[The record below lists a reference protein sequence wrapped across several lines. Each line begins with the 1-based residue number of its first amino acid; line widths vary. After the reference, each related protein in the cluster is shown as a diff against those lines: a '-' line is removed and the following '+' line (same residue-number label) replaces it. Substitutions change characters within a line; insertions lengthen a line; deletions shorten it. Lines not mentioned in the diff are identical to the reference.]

1 MIIVELLCRRIVS
14 GGDDR
19 TVRLWDLERHECLQQ
34 FSDGMGYVSYLSLKG
49 DVLRWLSLLSLHI

>member
-1 MIIVELLCRRIVS
+1 MMLMGIVELLCRRIVS

-34 FSDGMGYVSYLSLKG
+34 FSDGMGYVSTYC
-49 DVLRWLSLLSLHI
+49 